1 MSPNPLL
8 TGLRPTHPGE
18 ILREDIFPAL
28 GRPKAEIARLL
39 GISRRTL
46 YDILEEKSPITPQ
59 MALRITRLIGGDP
72 EHWLRMQAT
81 YELRRKR
88 AREDPADRSARG
100 GLSAVGQ
107 FDQGAPEPLVGPS
120 QVGERQ
126 P

>member
-46 YDILEEKSPITPQ
+46 YDILEQKSPITPQ

-81 YELRRKR
+81 YELRVTEKTLASELAKIPRI
-88 AREDPADRSARG
+88 E
-100 GLSAVGQ
+100 
-107 FDQGAPEPLVGPS
+107 APEAA
-120 QVGERQ
+120 
-126 P
+126 